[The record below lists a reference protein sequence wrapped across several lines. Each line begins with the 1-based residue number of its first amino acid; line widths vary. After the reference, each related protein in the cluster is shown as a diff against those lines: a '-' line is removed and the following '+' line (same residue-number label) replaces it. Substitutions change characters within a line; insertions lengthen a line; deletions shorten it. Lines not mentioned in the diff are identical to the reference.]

1 MKKKKVEELE
11 GGEILEKPIIMGMGT
26 VLIYEGTQLK
36 KEYIEKL
43 KELGI
48 ETVYIKEERKKEDV
62 TIEEKVR
69 QQYSDKVKE
78 LLEHHVHSVNDNL
91 GKLKGIASN
100 IFEQVIEQ
108 KEVMECVIEIHERS
122 ADIYEH
128 SVSVCVLSVLTA
140 LKMGISPE
148 EAREIA
154 VGSLLHD
161 IGMRYIEAEY
171 VDKELDEIPAYD
183 LVEYKKHPV
192 YGYTAVDS
200 EEWISEVAKTIILT
214 HHECIDGSGFP
225 LHSRN
230 DDKIRQ
236 IVAVCDAFDSMI
248 CGVGHKRRKVHEAI
262 EYIRYYSGTRYNKNV
277 CEVFLEFVFLYPNGT
292 KVLLNNKKT
301 ATVIGQNQTLKERP
315 IIRLEDTGEVINMM
329 VIKNIFIEEIL

>member
-1 MKKKKVEELE
+1 MKKKKVEELK

-36 KEYIEKL
+36 QEYIEKL
-43 KELGI
+43 LELGI
-48 ETVYIKEERKKEDV
+48 ETVYVKEERKKEDV

-69 QQYSDKVKE
+69 QEYSDKVKE

-91 GKLKGIASN
+91 GKLKGIAGN
-100 IFEQVIEQ
+100 IFEKVIEQ
-108 KEVMECVIEIHERS
+108 REVMECVIEIHERS

-171 VDKELDEIPAYD
+171 VDKEPDEMPVYD

-192 YGYTAVDS
+192 YGYSAVDS
-200 EEWISEVAKTIILT
+200 EEWISETVKTIILT

-230 DDKIRQ
+230 DDIIRQ

-262 EYIRYYSGTRYNKNV
+262 EYIRYYSGTRYHKNV
-277 CEVFLEFVFLYPNGT
+277 CDVFLEFVFLYPNGT
-292 KVLLNNKKT
+292 KVLLNNKKR

-329 VIKNIFIEEIL
+329 VTKNIFIEEIL